1 MVSLGVVKT
10 TMDILYKPDS
20 TITKLL
26 VMLLVNLTQMD
37 AGIASLL
44 QVSRSLAFSFF
55 FFGKNNWVMEHFS
68 VFVLKCVLFYIM
80 LLNKHGIGGL

>member
-1 MVSLGVVKT
+1 MVKT

-55 FFGKNNWVMEHFS
+55 FLVKIIE
-68 VFVLKCVLFYIM
+68 
-80 LLNKHGIGGL
+80 